1 MKKGYQKLLILE
13 LAILVLLVINSF
25 ISNFLTG
32 YKTVFFLFIVLGV
45 FRWLLGFEKDRHRY
59 IKDFILNETLIII
72 VFLLAYY
79 ALGLFVGFLKTD
91 FFSFESL
98 RKIVL
103 PSILYIV
110 LREFLRYLAL
120 SKSEGNSFLTIF
132 SIIII
137 IFLDISSNIYHTDF
151 SSKYGTFIFIATI
164 LLPTIFS
171 NIAFSF
177 ITKKVGYKPVLFYC
191 LIMELYDFVLPIV
204 PDSSVYINTIID
216 IVLPSILCYTASN
229 IFEKIQNAKVD
240 TKTIKKKKPYL
251 ALSLAGITVMIIVY
265 FTSGLFN
272 HWAIVIASNSMANS
286 ILKGDVVVIDKVNSH
301 YEKIKEGNIIAY
313 EYNDKIIVHRVVEV
327 KKTNDKYYFKTKG
340 DANINI
346 DDVLITEDMVVGVVN
361 VKIPYIGL
369 PTVWLKNL

>member
-1 MKKGYQKLLILE
+1 MP
-13 LAILVLLVINSF
+13 A
-25 ISNFLTG
+25 
-32 YKTVFFLFIVLGV
+32 
-45 FRWLLGFEKDRHRY
+45 
-59 IKDFILNETLIII
+59 
-72 VFLLAYY
+72 
-79 ALGLFVGFLKTD
+79 
-91 FFSFESL
+91 
-98 RKIVL
+98 
-103 PSILYIV
+103 
-110 LREFLRYLAL
+110 
-120 SKSEGNSFLTIF
+120 
-132 SIIII
+132 
-137 IFLDISSNIYHTDF
+137 
-151 SSKYGTFIFIATI
+151 
-164 LLPTIFS
+164 IFS

-216 IVLPSILCYTASN
+216 IVLPSILCYTASS

-251 ALSLAGITVMIIVY
+251 ALSLAGITVVIIVY